1 MDPITLAITGAL
13 ANLGVEVI
21 SDAYIALKAV
31 LQEKYGVD
39 SKLAGA
45 VEELENE
52 PDFKPNQDALA
63 GRVAQ
68 AKADQDPD
76 IQKMVETLLAEINK
90 LSGQS
95 EGTTTNIT
103 QTAGDNATQFGTVG
117 GDVTIKK

>member
-21 SDAYIALKAV
+21 SDAYTALKAA
-31 LQEKYGVD
+31 LQDKYGVD
-39 SKLAGA
+39 SKLAEA
-45 VEELENE
+45 VEELESE

-63 GRVAQ
+63 GRIAQ
-68 AKADQDPD
+68 AKADQDPT
-76 IQKMVETLLAEINK
+76 IQKLAETLLAEINK

-95 EGTTTNIT
+95 GGTTNVI